1 MLAAVDRA
9 LPDEEMDPLVGGV
22 AAEQRV
28 VEIEERDAARF
39 CCGRGFVSARGFRRS
54 APARFHTATSMPYS
68 SAAVSSHVQR

>member
-9 LPDEEMDPLVGGV
+9 LPDQKMDPLVGGV

-28 VEIEERDAARF
+28 VEIEERRRAMPRFADAA
-39 CCGRGFVSARGFRRS
+39 FVRAVRVADARL
-54 APARFHTATSMPYS
+54 HTATSSPYS